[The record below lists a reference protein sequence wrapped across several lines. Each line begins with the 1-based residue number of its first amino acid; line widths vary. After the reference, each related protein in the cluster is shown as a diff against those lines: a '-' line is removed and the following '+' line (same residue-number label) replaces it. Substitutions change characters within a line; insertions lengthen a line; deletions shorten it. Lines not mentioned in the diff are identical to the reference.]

1 MARALVVGESL
12 VDVVRSADGT
22 VAEHPGGSPLNVAY
36 GLGRLGH
43 GVSLL
48 TRLGDDEHGRLLT
61 GHLAAGAV
69 ALAPGAV
76 DELPTS
82 VARAQLDEQG
92 RASYDFELQW
102 RLPAAG
108 ADELLGGGVDG
119 GVDVVHTGSI
129 GAAVAP
135 GAQQVLE
142 LLRSARSR
150 ATTSYDPNVRPAFLG
165 SPEQALPLV
174 EAFVESADVVK
185 ASDEDVAWLCP
196 GEDVVDVA
204 RRWQRRGP
212 ALVVVTLGGDGAVGV
227 AGAGT
232 LRVPAPPTR
241 VVDTVGAGDAFTA
254 GLLHALAGHDLLGP
268 AAARR
273 LRALRLDALEDV
285 LRTAARVASLTCSRA
300 GANPPTREELAA
312 G

>member
-43 GVSLL
+43 EVSLL
-48 TRLGDDEHGRLLT
+48 TRLGDDEHGRLLA

-92 RASYDFELQW
+92 RASYEFELQW
-102 RLPAAG
+102 RLPAAA
-108 ADELLGGGVDG
+108 ADERLDG
-119 GVDVVHTGSI
+119 EVDVVHTGSI

-142 LLRSARSR
+142 LLRSWRRR

-196 GEDVVDVA
+196 GEDVVEVA

-212 ALVVVTLGGDGAVGV
+212 ALVVVTRGGDGAVGV

-254 GLLHALAGHDLLGP
+254 GLLHALAEHDLLGP

-285 LRTAARVASLTCSRA
+285 LRRAARVASITCSRA